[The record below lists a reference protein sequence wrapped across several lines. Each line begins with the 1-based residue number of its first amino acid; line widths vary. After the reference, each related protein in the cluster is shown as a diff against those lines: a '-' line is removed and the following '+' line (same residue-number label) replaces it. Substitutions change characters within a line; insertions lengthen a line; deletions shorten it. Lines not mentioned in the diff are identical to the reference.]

1 MLSKTTHIHLQLPH
15 EYFGVSDIDLVL
27 YLSWN
32 ASYTDVLKWVKQ
44 AFPIVFKNDLSSTRV
59 RGCECCQVAHYL
71 FMCLLCGCPL
81 ISLDFVSSI
90 KHACHLFLSQGPW
103 SGVHSEFYHT
113 TLLISLKYPTRGF
126 DLQLVALQWPW
137 FRGCFRPWLVCFPG
151 ACQSLRLRC
160 RTLLAQPVN
169 EVRAA
174 VSVLCQNCNGWAA
187 WY

>member
-1 MLSKTTHIHLQLPH
+1 M
-15 EYFGVSDIDLVL
+15 SDINLVL

-32 ASYTDVLKWVKQ
+32 ASSKDVVKRVKP
-44 AFPIVFKNDLSSTRV
+44 FPLYLGTTRHPPERMRVLPGST
-59 RGCECCQVAHYL
+59 L
-71 FMCLLCGCPL
+71 CLLCGCPL

-103 SGVHSEFYHT
+103 SGVHSEFYLT

-126 DLQLVALQWPW
+126 GLQLVALQWWW

-151 ACQSLRLRC
+151 ACLYLRLRC

-187 WY
+187 WH